1 MTDVLKPRD
10 AKEVEEAV
18 RWALGNDKALEVAGQ
33 GSKRT
38 IGRPSQTDITLDL
51 SGLSG
56 VTIYEPEE
64 LVLSAKA
71 GTPLAEIETL
81 LDKNNQQ
88 LAFEPMDYG
97 PLLGG
102 QAGQGTL
109 GGAIATNLSGPRRI
123 KAGAAR
129 DHFLGLTAVTGRA
142 ETIKSG
148 GRVVKNVTGYDMCK
162 LLAGSWGTLAA
173 MTDVTIKVLPKAES
187 EATVIVEG
195 LDDARAC
202 AAMAAAMGSSCDVSG
217 AAHLPDHVASYFDG
231 LPKPE
236 AATALRLEGFAPS
249 VKHRKEALAALMK
262 PFGPVAML
270 DESESRALWQSV
282 RQVKP
287 FAGEAARARPLW
299 RISTAPSKRSRDC
312 GGDYAGGADVLR
324 LGRRPAVG
332 GDAVRRRARRRLDPR
347 RGQKHRRSCH
357 ARARARR
364 GARCGRCVRAAGG
377 EPARVGQAREGKLRP
392 QRRAQSWPHVG
403 GGVRWR
409 TRSPS
414 MTSMRRWT
422 SCAHAIPSCT
432 TSPITWR

>member
-1 MTDVLKPRD
+1 MADVLKPRD
-10 AKEVEEAV
+10 GKEVEEAV
-18 RWALGNDKALEVAGQ
+18 AWALGNEMALELAGQ
-33 GSKRT
+33 GSKRA

-56 VTIYEPEE
+56 VTLYEPEE
-64 LVLSAKA
+64 LVLSARA
-71 GTPLAEIETL
+71 GTPLAEIEAL

-102 QAGQGTL
+102 VAGRGTI
-109 GGAIATNLSGPRRI
+109 GGVIASNLSGPRRI

-129 DHFLGLTAVTGRA
+129 DHFLGVTAVTGRA

-173 MTDVTIKVLPKAES
+173 MTDVTIKVLPKAET
-187 EATVIVEG
+187 EATVLVEG

-202 AAMAAAMGSSCDVSG
+202 AAMAAAIGSACDVSG

-249 VKHRKEALAALMK
+249 VKHRKEALSALLK
-262 PFGPVAML
+262 PFGSIVLL
-270 DESESRALWQSV
+270 DEKESRALWTSV

-287 FAGEAARARPLW
+287 FAAESARARPLW
-299 RISTAPSKRSRDC
+299 RISTAPAQGHAIAAAITPAAQMFYDWAGGLIWVAMPFADEPDARSIRAAVASVGGHATLVRAPAAVRASVDVFEPQVADLRSLSKRVKESFDPKGVLNPGRMW
-312 GGDYAGGADVLR
+312 AGV
-324 LGRRPAVG
+324 
-332 GDAVRRRARRRLDPR
+332 
-347 RGQKHRRSCH
+347 
-357 ARARARR
+357 
-364 GARCGRCVRAAGG
+364 
-377 EPARVGQAREGKLRP
+377 
-392 QRRAQSWPHVG
+392 
-403 GGVRWR
+403 
-409 TRSPS
+409 
-414 MTSMRRWT
+414 
-422 SCAHAIPSCT
+422 
-432 TSPITWR
+432 